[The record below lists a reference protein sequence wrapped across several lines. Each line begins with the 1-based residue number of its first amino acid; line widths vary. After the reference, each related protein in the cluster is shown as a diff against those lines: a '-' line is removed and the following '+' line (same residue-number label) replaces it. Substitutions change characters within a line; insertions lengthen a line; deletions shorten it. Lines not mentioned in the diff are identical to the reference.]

1 MRIPRYIILLLLMVQ
16 LLTAG
21 TTGKLTGLIS
31 DKVSD
36 EALIGCNVIVADTD
50 LGTASN
56 GSGEYFILNIPPGI
70 YTIKFSMIGYESLIL
85 KNVNVSIDKTTRM
98 NAALGTEV
106 IAGSEVVV
114 TAERKLIQFDVTQS
128 EARITADELDI
139 MPVTEVKDVL
149 RLQGGITQDAGGG
162 LHMRGGR
169 SSEISY
175 MVDGV
180 PMTDAYDGGI
190 SVKIENNNIQELQVI
205 SGTFNAEYGRSL
217 TGVINMVTKD
227 GGDKLEGFINVY
239 TGDHTTPDPMFQ
251 NLNSFSPL
259 NDYSVSANLNGP
271 IIPGRLTFYSSGRM
285 NGSKGWLYGKQTFT
299 MYGDTVFTDS
309 NENGIYDEGE
319 PFMIGGARSFF
330 HKGTNNRW
338 RDVMKSEDL
347 SLYDE
352 VADRELSTDCR
363 QWLEQGLFDLTD
375 PLGK

>member
-227 GGDKLEGFINVY
+227 GGDKFEGSINVY
-239 TGDHTTPDPMFQ
+239 TGDH
-251 NLNSFSPL
+251 
-259 NDYSVSANLNGP
+259 
-271 IIPGRLTFYSSGRM
+271 
-285 NGSKGWLYGKQTFT
+285 
-299 MYGDTVFTDS
+299 
-309 NENGIYDEGE
+309 
-319 PFMIGGARSFF
+319 
-330 HKGTNNRW
+330 
-338 RDVMKSEDL
+338 L
-347 SLYDE
+347 SLIHI
-352 VADRELSTDCR
+352 
-363 QWLEQGLFDLTD
+363 
-375 PLGK
+375 